1 MYPFFSLPSSFFV
14 LSKTSTMNMCYIYSE
29 NEKQYLKILQTVTEK
44 NLDFA
49 TYRSASYSEM

>member
-1 MYPFFSLPSSFFV
+1 
-14 LSKTSTMNMCYIYSE
+14 MNMCYIYSE